1 MQPATSRVHP
11 NRRYLLLV
19 IVLLAGLYVLLP
31 QFGQFRSSWH
41 LLSHPDAVWTA
52 TAIGLTVLTYA
63 AAAATYGLLAF
74 KPLAYGQTLLVELA
88 AMFINRLLPGGLGA
102 LGANYAYLR
111 RNNHSAAQA
120 AGTVAANNLFGVIGH
135 GALVATALALSAGHV
150 MASPPGHSRVL
161 VTVIKIAAG
170 VTVLA
175 VVLGLVFGRHRL
187 RQFAV
192 TIRRDVL
199 SYRQRPWRLVGALT
213 SSIALTLCNVL
224 CLACC
229 GLALGVHLPFIAVLL
244 IFSLGIGAGTATPTP
259 GGLGGFEAG
268 LTAGLIAYHVAS
280 PAALATALLYRLVS
294 YWLLL
299 PAGALALVV
308 CQKKRLF
315 LD

>member
-41 LLSHPDAVWTA
+41 LLSHPDPLWTA
-52 TAIGLTVLTYA
+52 VAIGLTLLTYA
-63 AAAATYGLLAF
+63 AAAVTYGLLAF
-74 KPLAYGQTLLVELA
+74 KPLAYGQTLLVQLA
-88 AMFINRLLPGGLGA
+88 AMFINRLLPAGLGA

-111 RNNHSAAQA
+111 QRHHNPAQA
-120 AGTVAANNLFGVIGH
+120 AGTVAVNNLLGVIGH
-135 GALVATALALSAGHV
+135 GAMVAVALVLSVGHIMV
-150 MASPPGHSRVL
+150 NPPGHGQVL
-161 VTVIKIAAG
+161 ATVVKITAG

-175 VVLGLVFGRHRL
+175 AVLGLIFGRRRL
-187 RQFAV
+187 RRFAI

-199 SYRQRPWRLVGALT
+199 SYRQRPWQLVGALT
-213 SSIALTLCNVL
+213 SSISLTLYNVL
-224 CLACC
+224 CLTSCA
-229 GLALGVHLPFIAVLL
+229 LALGVHLPFVVVLL

-280 PAALATALLYRLVS
+280 PAALAIALLYRLVS

-299 PAGALALVV
+299 PAGGLALVV
-308 CQKKRLF
+308 CQKKQLF
-315 LD
+315 G